1 MNGGIE
7 AEKEGEQRT
16 IIASP
21 KVATYDLQPEMSEPA
36 VADTL
41 AAAIEND
48 EADVYI
54 VNFANPDMVGHT
66 GVIPAAVTAIEAVDA
81 GVAKVVEAVKAKGG
95 FALVTA
101 DHGNADKMI
110 ADDGTP
116 HTAHTTALV
125 PFALADGTGADLKLN
140 GEQGALCDIAPTLLA
155 ALGMESPKEFTGRS
169 LLA

>member
-1 MNGGIE
+1 
-7 AEKEGEQRT
+7 
-16 IIASP
+16 
-21 KVATYDLQPEMSEPA
+21 MSEPA

-125 PFALADGTGADLKLN
+125 PFALADGTDAGLKLN